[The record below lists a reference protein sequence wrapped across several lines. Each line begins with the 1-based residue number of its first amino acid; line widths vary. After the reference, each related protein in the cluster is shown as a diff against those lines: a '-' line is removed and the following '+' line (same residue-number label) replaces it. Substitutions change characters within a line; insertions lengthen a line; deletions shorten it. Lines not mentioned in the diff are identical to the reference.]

1 MSTEKD
7 SNPDVEEVLRGE
19 VADDAEGSTDFFDS
33 LEQQVNGAISDEN
46 IPQPETEQ
54 VTQQADPEDTGN
66 EVQTDWKAKAETLE
80 KRYSDSTREAQRLKA
95 ENDGL
100 SELSKFK
107 PLIEHL
113 KNSPDAVQA
122 LRDNIGGKPRSLTER
137 FGDDFVFDAHEA
149 MADPKSDS
157 AQVMQEYIA
166 KNAQQ
171 QAAAII
177 NREKQQF
184 QVEEQQIDMAR
195 QADEFKQRTGMSDA
209 EFEDLQARANEHVL
223 TLDDVYYLLNRDQVS
238 KNVADNTKAD
248 MLNQMKQVRDIPQSA
263 SNANSPGRE
272 AQSPDDKM
280 FDILKGL
287 DEGAENMFG

>member
-7 SNPDVEEVLRGE
+7 SNPNVEEVLRGE

-54 VTQQADPEDTGN
+54 VTQQADPGDTGN

-166 KNAQQ
+166 RNAQQ

>member
-7 SNPDVEEVLRGE
+7 SNPGVEEVLRGE
-19 VADDAEGSTDFFDS
+19 VADDTEGSSDFFDS
-33 LEQQVNGAISDEN
+33 LEQQVNGAVNDDN

-54 VTQQADPEDTGN
+54 VTQQTDPVDTGN

-80 KRYSDSTREAQRLKA
+80 KRYGDSTREAQKLKA

-137 FGDDFVFDAHEA
+137 FGEDFVFDAHEA
-149 MADPKSDS
+149 MSDPKSDS
-157 AQVMQEYIA
+157 AKVMQEYIA
-166 KNAQQ
+166 RNAQQ
-171 QAAAII
+171 QASAII
-177 NREKQQF
+177 NKEKQQF
-184 QVEEQQIDMAR
+184 QVEEQQIDLIR
-195 QADEFKQRTGMSDA
+195 QAQDFKQRTGMSDA
-209 EFEDLQARANEHVL
+209 EFENLQTRANEHVL
-223 TLDDVYYLLNRDQVS
+223 TLDDVYYLLNREQVS
-238 KNVADNTKAD
+238 KNVADNTKTD

-272 AQSPDDKM
+272 AQTQDDKV
-280 FDILKGL
+280 FDVIKGL
-287 DEGAENMFG
+287 DESAENMFG

>member
-1 MSTEKD
+1 M
-7 SNPDVEEVLRGE
+7 
-19 VADDAEGSTDFFDS
+19 
-33 LEQQVNGAISDEN
+33 
-46 IPQPETEQ
+46 
-54 VTQQADPEDTGN
+54 
-66 EVQTDWKAKAETLE
+66 
-80 KRYSDSTREAQRLKA
+80 
-95 ENDGL
+95 
-100 SELSKFK
+100 
-107 PLIEHL
+107 
-113 KNSPDAVQA
+113 
-122 LRDNIGGKPRSLTER
+122 TER

-149 MADPKSDS
+149 MSDPKSDS
-157 AQVMQEYIA
+157 AKVMQEYIA

-177 NREKQQF
+177 NKEKQQF
-184 QVEEQQIDMAR
+184 QAEEQQIDLAR

>member
-100 SELSKFK
+100 TELSKFK

-166 KNAQQ
+166 RNAQQ

-177 NREKQQF
+177 NKEKQQF

>member
-7 SNPDVEEVLRGE
+7 SNPDIESVLQGE
-19 VADDAEGSTDFFDS
+19 VADDTEGSSDFFDS
-33 LEQQVNGAISDEN
+33 LEQQVNGAVNDDN

-66 EVQTDWKAKAETLE
+66 EVQTDWKTKAETLE

-100 SELSKFK
+100 TELSKFK

-122 LRDNIGGKPRSLTER
+122 LRDNLGNKPRSLTER

-149 MADPKSDS
+149 MSDPKSDS
-157 AQVMQEYIA
+157 AKVMQEYIA

-171 QAAAII
+171 QASAII
-177 NREKQQF
+177 NKEKQQF
-184 QVEEQQIDMAR
+184 QVEEQQIDLAR

-248 MLNQMKQVRDIPQSA
+248 MLNQMKKVRDIPQSA

-272 AQSPDDKM
+272 AQSPDERI
-280 FDILKGL
+280 FDVINNL
-287 DEGAENMFG
+287 DGDADDLFG